1 MLQKGKHS
9 FFFNNDYMNDNES
22 WASTNKDSN
31 VTTSIKGNSSY
42 NFFRDKNIFQR
53 KHGNDNNFIE
63 KEIKRNMKIINIP
76 SFIDKIPD
84 KANQNEN
91 NKILSKMNNNYSP
104 KSFSNFNNYNKNNN
118 KKNSLLNQTVNILNL
133 KKANFKQNMPKFI
146 FQNYLTFKP
155 NRKEQKE
162 PIKKKFKEKI
172 NKSQSIITNKKKYF
186 PIKVVIKNNHKK
198 KTKRISTNEKI
209 DFNEEK
215 EKISLLKNQYINNI
229 KNTHILFHDIKN
241 KMSNITEFQKNILE
255 LNKKSLKYLTL
266 SKEDNLKKYKDEN
279 KEKLNVY
286 KLKKNQITK
295 RPFSCNDKIE
305 IKKKKKT
312 IVKKKVLSEEV
323 VNRARKR
330 GNFIKEK
337 INNIK
342 KYDNI
347 NSICYKSLRFCNE
360 ILKENQ
366 EKKLNFYIYLKQKV
380 NNNKIKNK
388 YYSENITINMEL

>member
-76 SFIDKIPD
+76 SFIEKIPD
-84 KANQNEN
+84 KANKNEN

-186 PIKVVIKNNHKK
+186 PIKVVIKNNHKN

-295 RPFSCNDKIE
+295 RPFSCNDKVE
-305 IKKKKKT
+305 TKKKKKK
-312 IVKKKVLSEEV
+312 IVKKKVLSEDV

-330 GNFIKEK
+330 ENFIKEK

-380 NNNKIKNK
+380 NNNKVKNK

>member
-1 MLQKGKHS
+1 
-9 FFFNNDYMNDNES
+9 
-22 WASTNKDSN
+22 
-31 VTTSIKGNSSY
+31 
-42 NFFRDKNIFQR
+42 
-53 KHGNDNNFIE
+53 
-63 KEIKRNMKIINIP
+63 
-76 SFIDKIPD
+76 
-84 KANQNEN
+84 
-91 NKILSKMNNNYSP
+91 
-104 KSFSNFNNYNKNNN
+104 
-118 KKNSLLNQTVNILNL
+118 
-133 KKANFKQNMPKFI
+133 
-146 FQNYLTFKP
+146 
-155 NRKEQKE
+155 
-162 PIKKKFKEKI
+162 
-172 NKSQSIITNKKKYF
+172 
-186 PIKVVIKNNHKK
+186 
-198 KTKRISTNEKI
+198 
-209 DFNEEK
+209 
-215 EKISLLKNQYINNI
+215 
-229 KNTHILFHDIKN
+229 
-241 KMSNITEFQKNILE
+241 MSNITEFQKNILE

-366 EKKLNFYIYLKQKV
+366 EKKLNFYNYLKQKV